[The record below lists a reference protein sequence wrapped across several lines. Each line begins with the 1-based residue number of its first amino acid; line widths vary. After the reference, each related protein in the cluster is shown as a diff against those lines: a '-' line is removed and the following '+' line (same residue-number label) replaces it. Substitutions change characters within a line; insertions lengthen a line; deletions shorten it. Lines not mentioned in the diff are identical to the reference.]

1 VANDIVELCRC
12 EVEKCDRFA
21 GFFTL
26 MSLAGGTGSG
36 LGAYITQ
43 ALRDAFP
50 GCYLVNHVVWP
61 YSSGEVIVQNYNI
74 VLTMSHLQSTS
85 DLVIVQRNDNLH
97 EICSKRLGIKKISL
111 QDINRVI
118 AHKLASVLQ
127 PAMEDSFQSVNTL
140 SSMVTTLGS
149 HPAYKLASI
158 KCIPHISDQSMA
170 YSTFVWPA
178 LLKHMRQ
185 MLIADAVMEEGIY
198 ITYITSRETRRRP
211 PS

>member
-1 VANDIVELCRC
+1 MRSFRWVFHIDVTSWRYWVRLRCLHHSSITRRVPRVLFSEPRGVALQFWRG
-12 EVEKCDRFA
+12 DRTEF
-21 GFFTL
+21 
-26 MSLAGGTGSG
+26 
-36 LGAYITQ
+36 
-43 ALRDAFP
+43 
-50 GCYLVNHVVWP
+50 
-61 YSSGEVIVQNYNI
+61 
-74 VLTMSHLQSTS
+74 HLQSTS